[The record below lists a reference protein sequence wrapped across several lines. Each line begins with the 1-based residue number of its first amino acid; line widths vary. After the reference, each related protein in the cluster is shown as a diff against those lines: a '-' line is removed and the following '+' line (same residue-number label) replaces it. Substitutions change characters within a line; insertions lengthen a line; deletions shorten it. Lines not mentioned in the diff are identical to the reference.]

1 MDVEGQH
8 QLLLATR
15 RGDLALVKILV
26 DQGVNPN
33 AQNGVG
39 CTPLMLAAKYCWWK
53 VAQFL
58 LSLHDINLEARC
70 ETGWTALVF
79 AAGNGHLKLVK
90 LFLDRGA
97 EPAVVDKSGRTVL
110 DLVACVV
117 IRLGSRGKREKRDR
131 TREVLRHLVLEVGLP
146 VTDKVRR
153 AVAGDA
159 EALAICELGRAEARS
174 LKKLA
179 RRAVWG
185 LPREAREEL
194 PVTVQEFVNY

>member
-90 LFLDRGA
+90 LFRRHDPKELFIQDF
-97 EPAVVDKSGRTVL
+97 EESLFVDL
-110 DLVACVV
+110 L
-117 IRLGSRGKREKRDR
+117 L
-131 TREVLRHLVLEVGLP
+131 HLQL
-146 VTDKVRR
+146 
-153 AVAGDA
+153 
-159 EALAICELGRAEARS
+159 
-174 LKKLA
+174 
-179 RRAVWG
+179 
-185 LPREAREEL
+185 
-194 PVTVQEFVNY
+194 